1 MVTFLFILSFII
13 HMLSIY
19 SIFILYRKTQS
30 INIPVQNELYPT
42 LESYLN
48 EIKEEN
54 KKLQQLVSKNEQL
67 LEKPA
72 KRKQSKIPVEDN
84 DMQILDVKNNNDDKV
99 ETSLHARVLSLHEKG
114 LSIDQIAKQLKCG
127 QTEAELILKFHEKL

>member
-1 MVTFLFILSFII
+1 MVAFLLIISFII

-19 SIFILYRKTQS
+19 SIFILHRKTQA
-30 INIPVQNELYPT
+30 INTPVEHELHPI

-72 KRKQSKIPVEDN
+72 KRKERNIPAEDN
-84 DMQILDVKNNNDDKV
+84 YAQIWDAENNDDKV
-99 ETSLHARVLSLHEKG
+99 ETSLHAKILSLHEKG